1 MDNISI
7 RNRFRS
13 IFYILIH
20 FSCSLIQLACV
31 FAILGLQIT
40 LTVTETCAFRIGVG
54 FWSVPFL
61 LAAPISI
68 WLLIWKQNSIYCFIA
83 FIIHICSTLFAS
95 TVIIISFLALI
106 GQIGSP
112 CSTSSSSNSYFLSIN
127 ITLIAVSVFLKSF
140 IYTEMIILHMLQRY
154 ITEPPILLDKGY
166 HEKNY
171 QIISN
176 DINTKTWSSFRSIIT
191 KNHHQINDIDV

>member
-13 IFYILIH
+13 ILYVLIH

-40 LTVTETCAFRIGVG
+40 LTVTQTCAFRIGVG
-54 FWSVPFL
+54 FWSAPFL

-68 WLLIWKQNSIYCFIA
+68 WLLIWKRNSIYCFIA

-95 TVIIISFLALI
+95 TIIIISFLVLI

-112 CSTSSSSNSYFLSIN
+112 CSISSSSNSYVLSIN
-127 ITLIAVSVFLKSF
+127 ITLIAVSVFYKSF
-140 IYTEMIILHMLQRY
+140 IYTEMFVLYMLQRY
-154 ITEPPILLDKGY
+154 IAEPSILLDKHDY
-166 HEKNY
+166 EKNY
-171 QIISN
+171 QIITN
-176 DINTKTWSSFRSIIT
+176 DINTKTW
-191 KNHHQINDIDV
+191 N

>member
-13 IFYILIH
+13 ILYVLTH

-40 LTVTETCAFRIGVG
+40 LTVTNTCAFRIGVG
-54 FWSVPFL
+54 FWSAPFL
-61 LAAPISI
+61 FAAPISI
-68 WLLIWKQNSIYCFIA
+68 WLLIWKKNSLYCFIA
-83 FIIHICSTLFAS
+83 FIIHVCSTLFAS

-112 CSTSSSSNSYFLSIN
+112 CSISSSSNSYFLSIN
-127 ITLIAVSVFLKSF
+127 ITLIVVSVFFKSF
-140 IYTEMIILHMLQRY
+140 IYIEMIVLYILQRY
-154 ITEPPILLDKGY
+154 IPEPRILLDKDY

-171 QIISN
+171 QIISD
-176 DINTKTWSSFRSIIT
+176 DINTKTMSSFKSIIT
-191 KNHHQINDIDV
+191 KKQHNINDIDV